1 MLLKSSFAV
10 LAYVAPSML
19 LAVPWHLHW
28 FKQEYQDFG
37 IYTRADPI
45 IPLGLATMLIQGVVL
60 ALIYPRWYRGGAPA
74 AAGIRFGL
82 LLGLYLYSVA
92 TLATLAKAEVSD
104 PWRFILLSGVF
115 HAIQFTVAGAG
126 IGLVFGRLA
135 VSAQND
141 SPRSAG

>member
-1 MLLKSSFAV
+1 MLLKSTLAV

-28 FKQEYQDFG
+28 FKQDYQDFG

-45 IPLGLATMLIQGVVL
+45 IPLGLVTMLIQGVVL
-60 ALIYPRWYRGGAPA
+60 AAIYPRWYRGGAPA
-74 AAGIRFGL
+74 AEGIKFGL
-82 LLGLYLYSVA
+82 LLGLFLYSVA

-115 HAIQFTVAGAG
+115 HAIQFIVAGTG
-126 IGLVFGRLA
+126 IGLVFGRHP
-135 VSAQND
+135 VTQRND
-141 SPRSAG
+141 SSSIAG

>member
-1 MLLKSSFAV
+1 MLLKSALAV

-60 ALIYPRWYRGGAPA
+60 AAIYPRWYRGGAPV

-82 LLGLYLYSVA
+82 LLGLFLYSVA
-92 TLATLAKAEVSD
+92 TLATLAKSEVPD

-115 HAIQFTVAGAG
+115 HVIQFTVAGAG
-126 IGLVFGRLA
+126 IGLVFGRRA
-135 VSAQND
+135 VSPRND
-141 SPRSAG
+141 PSPTAG

>member
-1 MLLKSSFAV
+1 MLLKSALAV
-10 LAYVAPSML
+10 LAYVVPSML

-28 FKQEYQDFG
+28 FKQDYQDFG

-60 ALIYPRWYRGGAPA
+60 AVIYPRWYRGGAPA

-82 LLGLYLYSVA
+82 LLGLFLYSVA

-126 IGLVFGRLA
+126 IGLVFGRLKA
-135 VSAQND
+135 SLHND
-141 SPRSAG
+141 TSRTAG